1 MKAINIFRI
10 LACTAAMS
18 LAAACYDDAKIWDE
32 FEDVK
37 GEISQL
43 QSRIEA
49 LEKSVADDVA
59 ALQSMISVGSIAS
72 WTYNA
77 ETGKGI
83 ITMVDGTQVIIDQQ
97 IKGYSIIT
105 VEKGDDGVYYWAIC
119 RDGENIP
126 LTIDNKRVPVTVTP
140 ALKISS
146 DNVWMISVDG
156 GKTWVNTGIS
166 YYAENTDEENG
177 EDSGEDSEEEIPE
190 VVLFEKAE
198 VAGDYLILTLAGG
211 TEIKVAI
218 TGEAIFKAAADALWF
233 SRAGQEKRVAVQMQN
248 VKAYTITE
256 KPEGWKAAF
265 EDDYYLVVT
274 SPSDLQDYSASGTIK
289 VLAVFDNG
297 AQPEILSLALEC
309 ESYVTLSRAN
319 GVVSVKVSENVAED
333 FTGYALVGW
342 EKAAYSD
349 EAALAWLNDNAQTIA
364 PMSGSAV
371 YELETLIDGY
381 SLKKEYVV
389 FAAPYLPAA
398 QVAQGKMKYELSD
411 LVSIETISMSET
423 WNLTELRYD
432 SAMLTA
438 LLDVPEFYGGFSE
451 RERWESQS
459 KASMLELLNQEGGA
473 VCTEVMFQGPANSF
487 PYGTEDISML
497 PATEYVLWYVPVSSA
512 GTYVLEDFVEYVFVT
527 PDITADASVAAPSF
541 SIYDVKASGFTA
553 TVTPAASYY
562 KTYAAVMKST
572 AFPET
577 DYELV
582 KTLTK
587 AEHSDGSAEFEI
599 SSYSYSP
606 EDEVYLVAVSVS
618 QDGGYGEIVK
628 NKVDLAPLIFS
639 EDLGV
644 TVLSDESDAV
654 GNVTISLNFK
664 GNAKTLRYYAA
675 NYNYFSVEAT
685 EKLMALGQ
693 MPGSVDVEIA
703 TIDGK
708 IVLEG
713 LETGSPYK
721 LYALVLDA
729 EERHSYITVYE
740 FTPQININ
748 YVMST
753 DKDYKYGMPEITG
766 TKTGTTYKATITK
779 PDTCVKYW
787 IFCGDA
793 EYLPGDVYSNSD
805 KLVTMGLELSGE
817 TVHTE
822 SINITYSNVYPYS
835 RIYMVW
841 LDDLGRYH
849 AIYEFNP
856 SKNK

>member
-1 MKAINIFRI
+1 MKTINIFRI
-10 LACTAAMS
+10 LACTAAIS
-18 LAAACYDDAKIWDE
+18 LAAACYDDAKIWEE
-32 FEDVK
+32 FEDVR
-37 GEISQL
+37 GEMSQL

-49 LEKSVADDVA
+49 LEKSVAEDVA
-59 ALQSMISVGSIAS
+59 ALQSMISVGNIAS

-83 ITMVDGTQVIIDQQ
+83 ITMVDGSQIIIDQQ

-105 VEKGDDGVYYWAIC
+105 VEKGEDGVYYWAIC
-119 RDGENIP
+119 RDGENLP

-140 ALKISS
+140 ALRISS

-166 YYAENTDEENG
+166 YYAENTGEGSGDES
-177 EDSGEDSEEEIPE
+177 DDEEIPE

-198 VAGDYLILTLAGG
+198 VDGDYLILTLVGG

-233 SRAGQEKRVAVQMQN
+233 SRAGQEKRVTVQMQN

-256 KPEGWKAAF
+256 KPEGWKAVF

-274 SPSDLQDYSASGTIK
+274 SPSDLQEYPASGTIK

-333 FTGYALVGW
+333 FTGYALVAW
-342 EKAAYSD
+342 EKSAYSD
-349 EAALAWLNDNAQTIA
+349 EAALAWLNENAQTIT

-371 YELETLIDGY
+371 YELAELIEGY

-389 FAAPYLPAA
+389 FAAPYLPAS

-411 LVSIETISMSET
+411 LVSIETISMSDT
-423 WNLTELRYD
+423 WNLSELKYD

-438 LLDVPEFYGGFSE
+438 VFDFPEFYGGFSE
-451 RERWESQS
+451 RERWEAQS
-459 KASMLELLNQEGGA
+459 KASMLELLNQEGGE
-473 VCTEVMFQGPANSF
+473 VCTEVMFQGPANTF
-487 PYGTEDISML
+487 PYGIEDVSML

-512 GTYVLEDFVEYVFVT
+512 GTYVLDDFVEYVFVT

-541 SIYDVKASGFTA
+541 SVYDVKASGFTA

-562 KTYAAVMKST
+562 KTYAAVMKSS
-572 AFPET
+572 AFPES

-582 KTLTK
+582 KTLAK
-587 AEHSDGSAEFEI
+587 AAYSAGSEEFEV

-628 NKVDLAPLIFS
+628 HKVELAPLVFS
-639 EDLGV
+639 DDLGV

-654 GNVTISLNFK
+654 GNVTISLDFK
-664 GNAKTLRYYAA
+664 GEAKTLRYYAA
-675 NYNYFSVEAT
+675 NYNYFSTEAT

-703 TIDGK
+703 DIDGK

-713 LETGSPYK
+713 LDTGASYK
-721 LYALVLDA
+721 LYALVVDA
-729 EERHSYITVYE
+729 EGRNSYMTVYE
-740 FTPQININ
+740 FTPQINID
-748 YVMST
+748 YVLSK
-753 DKDYKYGMPEITG
+753 DKNYKYGMPEIVG
-766 TKTGTTYKATITK
+766 TKTGTTYKASITK

-793 EYLPGDVYSNSD
+793 EYLPGDAYSNSD

-822 SINITYSNVYPYS
+822 STNMTFTNVYGFT

-856 SKNK
+856 NK